1 MSVNETSA
9 SDETPGVQGPLQQM
23 LHQRAAGKTISFHM
37 PGHKNGHLYRSGVMG
52 DSPLLAGF
60 LPALDTTEVPGT
72 DNLHNPM
79 GVIRQAQ
86 ERAAAV
92 FGAEETF
99 FLVNGST
106 CGIYAMIGAAA
117 APGDEILI
125 NRNAHQSVYHYCLLT
140 GVIPRYLVPEI
151 DDRLGLPLGITPQAV
166 AQGLKDWPRVKA
178 VVLTRPTFHG
188 HAADLAAIAKLV
200 HDDGKVLLVDEAHGA
215 HLRLSPQLPA
225 DAMACGADAAVQST
239 HKTLSA
245 FTQASMLH
253 VQGNRLDRDRLRF
266 QLRLFQTSS
275 PSYLLMASLDAATSL
290 VAGPGPAMMEALI
303 DGMGSLRK
311 RLEAL
316 PKLLYSG
323 NEEGMGSHRQP
334 MDLTRIWIDLHQTGL
349 TGYELDKKL
358 AHNWQIQVEMA
369 DLRGA
374 LALAS
379 IGNTPSDLNQLYE
392 ALARLTD
399 EKTSPGRPSQPSQTP
414 QPDGTTQA
422 GQMPQSDRGALRPP
436 RELPQVHCSP
446 QAALR
451 APREWIPLSQ
461 AAGRVSTASL
471 IPYPPGIPLVVPG
484 EIIETALC
492 SYLMTL
498 AAAGVDIVGVG
509 TPHDPQVEVMAH
521 I

>member
-1 MSVNETSA
+1 MPVNDSSA
-9 SDETPGVQGPLQQM
+9 ADEITEPQGPLQQM
-23 LHQRAAGKTISFHM
+23 LHRRAAGETISFHM

-52 DSPLLAGF
+52 EDPLLAGF

-72 DNLHNPM
+72 DNLHNPT

-140 GVIPRYLVPEI
+140 GVVPRYLVPEV
-151 DDRLGLPLGITPQAV
+151 DERLGLPLGITPQAV

-178 VVLTRPTFHG
+178 VVFTRPTFHG
-188 HAADLAAIAKLV
+188 HAADLAAIARLV

-215 HLRLSPQLPA
+215 HLRLSSRLPA

-290 VAGPGPAMMEALI
+290 VAGPGPAMMDTLI
-303 DGMGSLRK
+303 DGMMSLRH
-311 RLEAL
+311 RLESL
-316 PKLLYSG
+316 PGLLFSG
-323 NEEGMGSHRQP
+323 QEEGTRTHRQP
-334 MDLTRIWIDLHQTGL
+334 MDLTRIWIDLHQTGV

-358 AHNWQIQVEMA
+358 AADWHMQMEMA
-369 DLRGA
+369 DLRGV
-374 LALAS
+374 LALTS
-379 IGNTPSDLNQLYE
+379 IGNTQADLHRLYE
-392 ALARLTD
+392 ALARLAD
-399 EKTSPGRPSQPSQTP
+399 QAAPSYPSE
-414 QPDGTTQA
+414 
-422 GQMPQSDRGALRPP
+422 SLVSLRPP
-436 RELPQVHCSP
+436 RELPRVHCSP
-446 QAALR
+446 QSALR
-451 APREWIPLSQ
+451 APREWIPLSR

-484 EIIETALC
+484 EIIEASLC
-492 SYLMTL
+492 SYLGTL
-498 AAAGVDIVGVG
+498 AAAGVDIVGMA

-521 I
+521 S